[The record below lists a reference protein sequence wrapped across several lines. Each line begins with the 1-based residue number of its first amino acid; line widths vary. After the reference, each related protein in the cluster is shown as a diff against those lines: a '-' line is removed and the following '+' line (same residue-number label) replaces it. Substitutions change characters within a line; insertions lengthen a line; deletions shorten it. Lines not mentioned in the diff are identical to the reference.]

1 MKFIIG
7 ERVRLV
13 TRQGDGLWVKRICR
27 VCGVQ
32 DPPRSLFPDAPDMT
46 DWVDCKKCSPKRW
59 FHLLCLGTKEHDPL
73 YHCDDKK
80 VKVTKSLV
88 LESGDLVLKRRKN
101 KQIKKCGAKDCK
113 NKPINTLPLASPHN
127 LIFMK
132 KEKRLKRDER
142 KATAKEDS
150 YVLSNVHYHVDRSCT
165 GDSTSIFVS
174 DDVDVTLSEK
184 KHLEDNGFH
193 I

>member
-1 MKFIIG
+1 MPQLFMD
-7 ERVRLV
+7 LSNS
-13 TRQGDGLWVKRICR
+13 TRHLLGDGLWVKRICR

-46 DWVDCKKCSPKRW
+46 DW
-59 FHLLCLGTKEHDPL
+59 
-73 YHCDDKK
+73 K

>member
-1 MKFIIG
+1 MDFDIVAYRTRIG
-7 ERVRLV
+7 KDLIRIG
-13 TRQGDGLWVKRICR
+13 GDGLWVKRICR

-46 DWVDCKKCSPKRW
+46 DW
-59 FHLLCLGTKEHDPL
+59 
-73 YHCDDKK
+73 K

-88 LESGDLVLKRRKN
+88 LESGDLVLKRR
-101 KQIKKCGAKDCK
+101 
-113 NKPINTLPLASPHN
+113 KPINTLPLASPHN

-184 KHLEDNGFH
+184 EF
-193 I
+193 

>member
-1 MKFIIG
+1 MPQLFMD
-7 ERVRLV
+7 LSNS
-13 TRQGDGLWVKRICR
+13 TRHLLGDGLWVKRICR

-46 DWVDCKKCSPKRW
+46 DW
-59 FHLLCLGTKEHDPL
+59 
-73 YHCDDKK
+73 K

-88 LESGDLVLKRRKN
+88 LESGDLVLKRR
-101 KQIKKCGAKDCK
+101 
-113 NKPINTLPLASPHN
+113 KPINTLPLASPHN

-184 KHLEDNGFH
+184 EF
-193 I
+193 